1 MSGVLQIDFN
11 VVFYMVVGI
20 FALAGFMRGW
30 WKEAI
35 TTGMLVFLLILLTN
49 PELASTIITKINELL
64 AQLRNVD
71 FVSSGATDTIS
82 DIDPAQNQLY
92 IIVMVVLVIVSYFIG
107 NSMEGNFNITTG
119 GRIFGAIL
127 GLTNGFIILSLLKE
141 YVLGRYLPEGSFAS
155 SSVAPEQLTVTVTNV
170 PQSSITDGFAIWLL
184 IFGGVLLVIYAV
196 MNKFS
201 YTKGKFT
208 TKPPL
213 GYSAPAKK

>member
-35 TTGMLVFLLILLTN
+35 TTGILVFLLILLTN

-64 AQLRNVD
+64 AQIRNVD
-71 FVSSGATDTIS
+71 FVSSGATDSIN
-82 DIDPAQNQLY
+82 DIDATQSQFY
-92 IIVMVVLVIVSYFIG
+92 IILMVIMVVVSYFVG

-141 YVLGRYLPEGSFAS
+141 YVLGRYLPEGAFAAS
-155 SSVAPEQLTVTVTNV
+155 STAPEQLSITVTNV
-170 PQSSITDGFAIWLL
+170 PQASITDGFAIWLL
-184 IFGGVLLVIYAV
+184 IIGGVLLLVYAV
-196 MNKFS
+196 TNKFS
-201 YTKGKFT
+201 YTKGKFS